1 MISARTCG
9 DLWCWKIK
17 FTGKLS
23 SWCKKHVVGY
33 LHWHES
39 TYHCGFKRQASILKD
54 AFAVNS
60 CGTSHADSLFVDP
73 LIKKIFKYSVYLH
86 RVLGKSVE
94 SLKRIREV
102 DYTKA
107 FAAKKINLK
116 HHHCMPSFIGQ
127 MLMKCMDAFFCWVE
141 DLQFFSYKFI
151 QVHISHVF
159 FLCFFWL
166 RDLTIDPNSRCFS
179 WVYNLPKL
187 PRLKTDEFGRK

>member
-1 MISARTCG
+1 MRHIMWRVWYLWEPLIYARSRSCWQSLCILLNSGFFAPRLLWSGLEFQSMNHWNLNFALLMYANPGHWGRRRIVWFQLGLVGICG
-9 DLWCWKIK
+9 AGRSNLPGNCQAGAKNML
-17 FTGKLS
+17 F
-23 SWCKKHVVGY
+23 VGY

-39 TYHCGFKRQASILKD
+39 TYYCGFKRQASILKD

-107 FAAKKINLK
+107 FAAKKN
-116 HHHCMPSFIGQ
+116 
-127 MLMKCMDAFFCWVE
+127 
-141 DLQFFSYKFI
+141 
-151 QVHISHVF
+151 
-159 FLCFFWL
+159 
-166 RDLTIDPNSRCFS
+166 
-179 WVYNLPKL
+179 
-187 PRLKTDEFGRK
+187 